1 MALSATS
8 FLQILIANHLRSDQG
23 SPERKTKKMW
33 FVQRLTK
40 AQGCNMIWTFPINDL
55 NSGDM
60 EGVAASGQGPASLAT
75 SSMT

>member
-1 MALSATS
+1 
-8 FLQILIANHLRSDQG
+8 
-23 SPERKTKKMW
+23 
-33 FVQRLTK
+33 
-40 AQGCNMIWTFPINDL
+40 MIWTFPINDL